1 MAIQV
6 PFRRSKGFKL
16 TLEELQDR
24 LNDLVQEYQ
33 TTQMKM
39 RELAEQSDDSPSE
52 MADLVGRCRELLSG
66 IRRVDRQISEN
77 VQ

>member
-1 MAIQV
+1 M
-6 PFRRSKGFKL
+6 

-24 LNDLVQEYQ
+24 LNELVQEYQ
-33 TTQMKM
+33 ATQMKM
-39 RELAEQSDDSPSE
+39 RELADQSDESPSE

-66 IRRVDRQISEN
+66 IRRLDRQISET